1 MGPES
6 EVNLMI
12 FSNLL
17 IVLNEASNDTRN
29 TNLVCLVLE
38 TSLGDQTSGDTS
50 FSTARRPEKSEAICP
65 HIGMAHKIRR

>member
-29 TNLVCLVLE
+29 SNLVCLVLE
-38 TSLGDQTSGDTS
+38 TSWRSN
-50 FSTARRPEKSEAICP
+50 
-65 HIGMAHKIRR
+65 IREYFL